1 VYRIRNEEAMLYK
14 WGYAPVGVV
23 HGTAMD
29 GFEKS
34 FIEDYRMMQYQ
45 AVLKS
50 KGRMLVACFVAA
62 VFLQG
67 LTPLLASEDKTHGL
81 LWELSKPGIEHAYLF
96 GTIHSE
102 DPEVLQLPQPVQQA
116 IDRSNTVVLEMLLDA
131 EAMQYSS
138 TAMLMM
144 DGRLLSDIIG
154 KPLFRQ
160 AASAIRSRNI
170 QELVLERMKPWA
182 AAVILSMPASE
193 TGLVLDMMLYQA
205 ALQQGKSVHGL
216 ETVQEQLNIFEA
228 LPEKD
233 QVMLLQEAVDNFSEL
248 DAMHAEL
255 LDAYKARDLAALM
268 ALNEAA
274 MQAGDQQLADEFQQH
289 LVVDRNHRMA
299 ERMQVYLRQGKV
311 FIAVGALHLPGEE
324 GLLSLL
330 EQQGFTVR
338 RLY

>member
-1 VYRIRNEEAMLYK
+1 MMRYQ
-14 WGYAPVGVV
+14 GVV
-23 HGTAMD
+23 KANGTT
-29 GFEKS
+29 
-34 FIEDYRMMQYQ
+34 
-45 AVLKS
+45 
-50 KGRMLVACFVAA
+50 LVACLLAV
-62 VFLQG
+62 VFLQ
-67 LTPLLASEDKTHGL
+67 LFTPLRASEDNSHGL
-81 LWELSKPGIEHAYLF
+81 LWELSKPGIEPAYLF

-116 IDRSNTVVLEMLLDA
+116 IDRCNTVVLEMLLDA
-131 EAMQYSS
+131 DAMMYSS

-144 DGRLLSDIIG
+144 DGRMLSDIIG

-160 AASAIRSRNI
+160 VASAIRSRGI

-182 AAVILSMPASE
+182 AAVILSMPVSE
-193 TGLVLDMMLYQA
+193 TGLVLDMMLYQS
-205 ALQQGKSVHGL
+205 ALEQGKSVHGL
-216 ETVQEQLNIFEA
+216 ETVEEQLNVFEA

-233 QVMLLQEAVDNFSEL
+233 QVLLLQDAVENFSGL
-248 DAMHAEL
+248 DALHAEL
-255 LDAYKARDLAALM
+255 LDAYKQRDLAGLM
-268 ALNEAA
+268 ALSEAA

-289 LVVDRNHRMA
+289 LVVDRNHRMSD
-299 ERMQVYLRQGKV
+299 RMQVYLRQGKV

>member
-1 VYRIRNEEAMLYK
+1 MMRYQ
-14 WGYAPVGVV
+14 GVV
-23 HGTAMD
+23 KANGTT
-29 GFEKS
+29 
-34 FIEDYRMMQYQ
+34 
-45 AVLKS
+45 
-50 KGRMLVACFVAA
+50 LVACFLAV
-62 VFLQG
+62 VFLQ
-67 LTPLLASEDKTHGL
+67 LFTPLRASEDNSHGL
-81 LWELSKPGIEHAYLF
+81 LWELSKPGIEPAYLF

-116 IDRSNTVVLEMLLDA
+116 IDRCNTVVLEMLLDA
-131 EAMQYSS
+131 DAMMYSS

-144 DGRLLSDIIG
+144 DGRMLSDIIG

-160 AASAIRSRNI
+160 VASAIRSRGI

-182 AAVILSMPASE
+182 AAVILSMPVSE
-193 TGLVLDMMLYQA
+193 TGLVLDMMLYQS
-205 ALQQGKSVHGL
+205 ALEQGKSVHGL
-216 ETVQEQLNIFEA
+216 ETVEEQLNVFEA

-233 QVMLLQEAVDNFSEL
+233 QVLLLQDAVENFSGL
-248 DAMHAEL
+248 DALHAEL
-255 LDAYKARDLAALM
+255 LDAYKQRDLAGLM
-268 ALNEAA
+268 ALSEAA

-289 LVVDRNHRMA
+289 LVVDRNHRMSD
-299 ERMQVYLRQGKV
+299 RMQVYLRQGKV

>member
-1 VYRIRNEEAMLYK
+1 MMRCQ
-14 WGYAPVGVV
+14 GVV
-23 HGTAMD
+23 KANGTT
-29 GFEKS
+29 
-34 FIEDYRMMQYQ
+34 
-45 AVLKS
+45 
-50 KGRMLVACFVAA
+50 LVACLLAV
-62 VFLQG
+62 VFLQWF
-67 LTPLLASEDKTHGL
+67 TPLRASEDKDHGL
-81 LWELSKPGIEHAYLF
+81 LWELSKPGIEPAYLF

-116 IDRSNTVVLEMLLDA
+116 IDRCNTVVLEMLLDA
-131 EAMQYSS
+131 EAMMYSS

-144 DGRLLSDIIG
+144 DGRMLSDIIG

-160 AASAIRSRNI
+160 TASAIRSRGI

-193 TGLVLDMMLYQA
+193 TGLVLDMMLYQN
-205 ALQQGKSVHGL
+205 ALEQGKSVHGL
-216 ETVQEQLNIFEA
+216 ETVEEQLHVFEA

-233 QVMLLQEAVDNFSEL
+233 QVLLLQDAVENFPGL
-248 DAMHAEL
+248 DALHAEL
-255 LDAYKARDLAALM
+255 LEAYRQRDLAGLM
-268 ALNEAA
+268 ALSEAA

-289 LVVDRNHRMA
+289 LVVDRNHRMSD
-299 ERMQVYLRQGKV
+299 RMQVYLRQGEV

-324 GLLSLL
+324 GLLKLL